1 MTSPESVDSAA
12 ALEEAKEELAR
23 RMEEAC
29 ATGAT
34 GSLPETT
41 GELLKLEDALHA
53 ATKATEEVLAAR
65 QRADSAVIADDD
77 GASGPHTGEEEVAI
91 ATSRDR
97 IREFRDVDGEQWRVW
112 AVTPGMASAKSQR
125 YLGELRD
132 GWLAFESL
140 GGTARRR
147 LVSYPPHWNDL
158 SDHELEKLLHAAA
171 VAPIRKRREAG
182 A

>member
-1 MTSPESVDSAA
+1 MTSPESLDSAA

-29 ATGAT
+29 ETGISR
-34 GSLPETT
+34 GVPETT

-53 ATKATEEVLAAR
+53 ATKATGEVIAAR
-65 QRADSAVIADDD
+65 QRAQGAADADEAAAH
-77 GASGPHTGEEEVAI
+77 GQHATEEEVPI
-91 ATSRDR
+91 EHSRER
-97 IREFRDVDGEQWRVW
+97 IREFRASDGEEWRVW
-112 AVTPGMASAKSQR
+112 AVTPGMASPTSQR

-140 GGTARRR
+140 RGTARRR
-147 LVSYPPHWNDL
+147 LVAYPPDWTDF
-158 SDHELEKLLHAAA
+158 SDRDLEKLLHEAA
-171 VAPIRKRREAG
+171 VAPIRKRPEAG